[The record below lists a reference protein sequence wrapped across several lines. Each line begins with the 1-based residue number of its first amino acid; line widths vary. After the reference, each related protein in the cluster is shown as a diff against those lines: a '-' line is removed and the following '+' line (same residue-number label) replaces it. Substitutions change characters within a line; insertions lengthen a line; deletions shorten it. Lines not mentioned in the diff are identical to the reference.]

1 MGWEGRD
8 FQLQEMGGKLTG
20 GSKLYVGP
28 QTGRQG
34 LKLGMRA
41 QWKKN

>member
-8 FQLQEMGGKLTG
+8 FQVQEMGGKLIG

-34 LKLGMRA
+34 LKLGMSA
-41 QWKKN
+41 QWKRI